1 MKLSKLMCTASV
13 VLMGTVAVLAQDPV
27 KLEPTHYKVVLENA
41 SVRVLQVSYA
51 PGTKSQMH
59 QHPDSIAIALTPSKV
74 RFTAPDGKAT
84 DSDMANESAMY
95 IAASSHSPANV
106 GTGPVNVLL
115 VEFKAATPGKA
126 TLPAA
131 REGLAMKV
139 LAEGARGM
147 AYRTTAAPD
156 FAEATGT
163 KHDYDQ
169 IVIPLGAAQMS
180 LSVAGQ
186 PPKTTWAR
194 GEAVF
199 IGRGTAH
206 EAKNVGGKPVDF
218 IIVAIK

>member
-1 MKLSKLMCTASV
+1 MKLSKLIFVASAA
-13 VLMGTVAVLAQDPV
+13 LIGSTTVFAQDPV
-27 KLEPTHYKVVLENA
+27 KIEPTHYKVLLENA
-41 SVRVLQVSYA
+41 AVRILQVSYA

-74 RFTAPDGKAT
+74 RFTMPDGKT
-84 DSDMANESAMY
+84 QDSEMANEAAMY
-95 IAASSHSPANV
+95 IANGMHSPANV
-106 GTGPVNVLL
+106 GTGPVSVVL
-115 VEFKAATPGKA
+115 VEFKAAAAGKA

-131 REGLAMKV
+131 REGLSMKV

-156 FAEATGT
+156 FSEAAGT

-169 IVIPLGAAQMS
+169 VVIPLGAAQMS

-186 PPKTTWAR
+186 PAKTSWTR

-199 IGRGTAH
+199 IPRGTAH
-206 EAKNVGGKPVDF
+206 EAKNTGGKPVDF